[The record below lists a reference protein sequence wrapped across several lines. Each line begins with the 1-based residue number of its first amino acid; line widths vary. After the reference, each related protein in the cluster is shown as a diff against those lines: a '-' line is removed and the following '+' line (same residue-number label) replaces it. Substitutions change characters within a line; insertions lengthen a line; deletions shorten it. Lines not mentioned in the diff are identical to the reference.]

1 MAQAV
6 DVLPLGLRY
15 GASHRVIR
23 NEQVYDAA
31 LERLSDL
38 MSAAPGTPEFD
49 EQHLGRWVS
58 G

>member
-6 DVLPLGLRY
+6 DVVPLGLRY

-49 EQHLGRWVS
+49 EQHVGRWV
-58 G
+58 